1 MDIMTHTICPHCG
14 YDLAASADIERDGFW
29 LRNTGEAYYDGNFMH
44 LTSQQGQLLY
54 TVAKAGRPISAR
66 VIGERIS
73 DAEDS
78 YNLVQVNMTRI
89 RARLKADSIPCPI
102 ANVRGLGLVWQMP

>member
-1 MDIMTHTICPHCG
+1 VTTYKICPHCG
-14 YDLAASADIERDGFW
+14 YDLDANADIERDGFM
-29 LRNTGEAYYDGNFMH
+29 LSYTNEPRYNGETMQ
-44 LTSQQGQLLY
+44 LTRQQNQLLY
-54 TVAKAGRPISAR
+54 TVAKADRPIAAA

-89 RARLKADSIPCPI
+89 RARLKADDIPCPI